1 MVVIT
6 TCTLA
11 FSYVLYVYGLVMN
24 FNLSHTMHC
33 SESMTASVGYYMTLA
48 VPNLLVGSAL
58 LSLHILP
65 SMKCAEFENRPVV
78 CKCRAQSLVL
88 LLTPR
93 QYLGPPEG
101 KESHDNPDVGATIH
115 NRAWRPRGGQG
126 LDCSCPGRHV
136 P

>member
-48 VPNLLVGSAL
+48 AVPNLLVGSAL
-58 LSLHILP
+58 LSLYI
-65 SMKCAEFENRPVV
+65 
-78 CKCRAQSLVL
+78 
-88 LLTPR
+88 
-93 QYLGPPEG
+93 
-101 KESHDNPDVGATIH
+101 
-115 NRAWRPRGGQG
+115 
-126 LDCSCPGRHV
+126 
-136 P
+136 